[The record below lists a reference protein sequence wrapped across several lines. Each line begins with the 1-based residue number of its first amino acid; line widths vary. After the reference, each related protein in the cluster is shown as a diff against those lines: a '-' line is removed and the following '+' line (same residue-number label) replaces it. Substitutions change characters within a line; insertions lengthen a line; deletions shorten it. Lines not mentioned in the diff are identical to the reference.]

1 MQRAR
6 ALVCFR
12 RCDGSFCRERL
23 AGATHFRIARGLAS
37 GLAALALLA
46 ACVTCAQAA
55 TPAAQ
60 VIDVRVDAQATGTAF
75 PHFWEQMFGSG
86 HAVLALRA
94 DYQRDLAMARQAT
107 GFTYVRAHGIFDR
120 EVGVFE
126 LDKQGKP
133 VYNFSYVDQ
142 IYDSLLAHGVKP
154 YVELSF
160 MPPDLDS
167 HPDATKVFFYQLR
180 ASPPKSYT
188 LWDGLIKAF
197 AQHLVDRY
205 GIDEVSSWYFEV
217 WNEPDIAF
225 WNGKPA
231 QATYFKLYDHTARAL
246 KSVSARLRVGG
257 PSTSAV
263 KWIPQFLQHMHAHH
277 VPVDFVST
285 HAYGNVCPD
294 VAKVRKQIDASSYPN
309 LPFILSEFNASAF
322 NRPDITDSV
331 YMGPYLART
340 IRDCAGNVSMMSFW
354 TFSDVFEE
362 QGVVKTPFY
371 GGFGLIAER
380 GIPKPAFNAFAMLH
394 KLGHTRLPA
403 GDGPV
408 LATRRADGTVVL
420 ALWNY
425 APPVSTKTTYVPGKP
440 QGTIERFDVAVGHLG
455 DVDQAI
461 VWRLDRDHG
470 DVIPAFDAMGRPAY
484 PSLQQI
490 HALRSAGRMSPPEH
504 VAVHDGMLSLEIPPQ
519 GLVVVELP
527 HSRGDGSAPTASSGH

>member
-1 MQRAR
+1 MRAGSK
-6 ALVCFR
+6 R
-12 RCDGSFCRERL
+12 RRSGRPAPDRGSPGF
-23 AGATHFRIARGLAS
+23 AGAVMRPCRRGLACLL
-37 GLAALALLA
+37 GLVVAISAIAAE
-46 ACVTCAQAA
+46 
-55 TPAAQ
+55 PAAPPA
-60 VIDVRVDAQATGTAF
+60 VRVEVDAKAAGVAF
-75 PHFWEQMFGSG
+75 PHFWERMFGSG

-94 DYQRDLAMARQAT
+94 DYRHDLDMVKQAT
-107 GFTYVRAHGIFDR
+107 DFTYVRAHGILDG

-126 LDKQGKP
+126 VGEDGKP

-142 IYDSLLAHGVKP
+142 IYDGLLAAGVKP

-167 HPDATKVFFYQLR
+167 HPDAAKPFFYKLR
-180 ASPPKSYT
+180 ASPPKSYV

-231 QATYFKLYDHTARAL
+231 QATYFKLYDHTARDL
-246 KSVSARLRVGG
+246 KSVSPRLRVGG
-257 PSTSAV
+257 PSTSAIA
-263 KWIPQFLQHMHAHH
+263 WLPEFLRHVHEKN

-294 VAKVRKQIDASSYPN
+294 VKKARKQVDASPYPH
-309 LPFILSEFNASAF
+309 LPLILSEFNASAF
-322 NRPDITDSV
+322 NRPAITDTA
-331 YMGPYLART
+331 YMGPYLAKV
-340 IRDCAGNVSMMSFW
+340 IHDCAGHVDAMSFW

-394 KLGHTRLPA
+394 KLGGTRLPA
-403 GDGPV
+403 GEGPV
-408 LATRRADGTVVL
+408 LATRREDGTLVL

-425 APPVSTKTTYVPGKP
+425 APPVSDKTVYVPGAPKGESM
-440 QGTIERFDVAVGHLG
+440 QVEVDVANLDG
-455 DVDQAI
+455 DGTAT
-461 VWRLDRDHG
+461 VWRLDRGHG

-484 PSLQQI
+484 PSMSQI
-490 HALRSAGRMSPPEH
+490 ETLRKAGRMAPPEN
-504 VAVHDGMLSLEIPPQ
+504 VAVRNGKLSLGIPPQ

-527 HSRGDGSAPTASSGH
+527 R

>member
-1 MQRAR
+1 MKW
-6 ALVCFR
+6 LT
-12 RCDGSFCRERL
+12 GW
-23 AGATHFRIARGLAS
+23 
-37 GLAALALLA
+37 LLA
-46 ACVTCAQAA
+46 FLTMLLPA
-55 TPAAQ
+55 TGM
-60 VIDVRVDAQATGTAF
+60 AQATASASDSVGIQVDAKAPGQPF

-86 HAVLALRA
+86 RAVLALRDDYRA
-94 DYQRDLAMARQAT
+94 DLTAVRQAT
-107 GFTYVRAHGIFDR
+107 GFDYVRFHGILDDD
-120 EVGVFE
+120 VGLFQ
-126 LDKQGKP
+126 LGKSGQPFYNATDKSAGEGQP

-142 IYDSLLAHGVKP
+142 IYDGLLARGVKP

-167 HPDATKVFFYQLR
+167 RSDAAKVFFYQLH
-180 ASPPKSYT
+180 ASPPKDYA

-231 QATYFKLYDHTARAL
+231 QASYFKLYDHTARAL
-246 KSVSARLRVGG
+246 KAVSPRLRVGG

-263 KWIPQFLQHMHAHH
+263 AWIPAFLQHVHAQH

-294 VAKVRKQIDASSYPN
+294 VRKVHRQIADSPYPK

-322 NRPDITDSV
+322 TRPDITDSV
-331 YMGPYLART
+331 YMGPYLARV
-340 IRDCAGNVSMMSFW
+340 IHDCAGFVDSMSFW

-371 GGFGLIAER
+371 GGYGLIAER

-408 LATRRADGTVVL
+408 LATRRKDGSIVL

-425 APPVSTKTTYVPGKP
+425 APPVSTTTSYVRGAPAGP
-440 QGTIERFDVAVGHLG
+440 AERFEVDVAHLAG
-455 DVDQAI
+455 ATQATL
-461 VWRLDRDHG
+461 WRLDTGHG

-484 PSLQQI
+484 PSLEQI
-490 HALRSAGRMSPPEH
+490 KALRQAARMAPAEH
-504 VAVHDGMLSLEIPPQ
+504 VPVHDGRFDVTIPPQ
-519 GLVVVELP
+519 GLVVVEL
-527 HSRGDGSAPTASSGH
+527 R

>member
-1 MQRAR
+1 M
-6 ALVCFR
+6 R
-12 RCDGSFCRERL
+12 RTPNRRFASRLL
-23 AGATHFRIARGLAS
+23 AGLLALP
-37 GLAALALLA
+37 LAAA
-46 ACVTCAQAA
+46 ADTPPTAPPSGMA
-55 TPAAQ
+55 TVKVA
-60 VIDVRVDAQATGTAF
+60 IDAQAKGTAF
-75 PHFWEQMFGSG
+75 PHFWERMFGSG
-86 HAVLALRA
+86 HAVLALRD
-94 DYQRDLAMARQAT
+94 DYRRDLEMVKQAT
-107 GFTYVRAHGIFDR
+107 GFTYVSPHGILDR

-126 LDKQGKP
+126 LDKQGRP

-142 IYDSLLAHGVKP
+142 IYDGLLARGVKP

-167 HPDATKVFFYQLR
+167 KPDAEKVFFYQLR
-180 ASPPKSYT
+180 ASPPKNYA
-188 LWDGLIKAF
+188 LWDGLIEAF
-197 AQHLVDRY
+197 ARHLVERY

-231 QATYFKLYDHTARAL
+231 QASYFELYDHTARAL
-246 KSVSARLRVGG
+246 KAVSPRLRVGG

-263 KWIPQFLQHMHAHH
+263 AWIPEFLQHVHAAQA
-277 VPVDFVST
+277 PIDFVSS

-294 VAKVRKQIDASSYPN
+294 VQKAHRQIAASPYPA

-322 NRPDITDSV
+322 TRPDITDSV
-331 YMGPYLART
+331 YMGPYLARV
-340 IRDCAGNVSMMSFW
+340 IHDCAGFVDNMSFW

-371 GGFGLIAER
+371 GGYGLIAER

-408 LATRRADGTVVL
+408 LATRRGDGCIVL

-425 APPVSTKTTYVPGKP
+425 APPVSTGTSYVRGAPKGNT
-440 QGTIERFDVAVGHLG
+440 QRFEVDIAHLAG
-455 DVDQAI
+455 VTQATL
-461 VWRLDRDHG
+461 WRLDSGHG

-484 PSLQQI
+484 PSPKQI
-490 HALRSAGRMSPPEH
+490 EALRRAGSMAPPEH
-504 VAVHDGMLSLEIPPQ
+504 LTVHGGRFSVAIPPQ
-519 GLVVVELP
+519 GLVVVEL
-527 HSRGDGSAPTASSGH
+527 R

>member
-1 MQRAR
+1 MPAK
-6 ALVCFR
+6 
-12 RCDGSFCRERL
+12 SHHRL
-23 AGATHFRIARGLAS
+23 ARHLLAGLLAWP
-37 GLAALALLA
+37 LAATAGLLLPA
-46 ACVTCAQAA
+46 TQAGTETVKVA
-55 TPAAQ
+55 
-60 VIDVRVDAQATGTAF
+60 VDAQARGTDF

-86 HAVLALRA
+86 HAVLALRD
-94 DYQRDLAMARQAT
+94 DYRRDLAMVKQAT
-107 GFTYVRAHGIFDR
+107 GFTYVRAHGILDG

-142 IYDSLLAHGVKP
+142 IYDGLLARGVKP

-167 HPDATKVFFYQLR
+167 HPDAAKVFSYQLH
-180 ASPPKSYT
+180 ASPPKNYA
-188 LWDGLIKAF
+188 LWDGLIEAF
-197 AQHLVDRY
+197 ARHLVDRY
-205 GIDEVSSWYFEV
+205 GLDEVSSWYFEV

-231 QATYFKLYDHTARAL
+231 QASYFKLYDHTARAL
-246 KSVSARLRVGG
+246 KSVSRRLRVGG
-257 PSTSAV
+257 PSTSTVA
-263 KWIPQFLQHMHAHH
+263 WIPAFLQHVHAQH

-294 VAKVRKQIDASSYPN
+294 VRKVHRQIADSPYPK

-322 NRPDITDSV
+322 TRPDITDSV
-331 YMGPYLART
+331 YMGPYLARV
-340 IRDCAGNVSMMSFW
+340 IHDCDGFVDSMSFW

-371 GGFGLIAER
+371 GGYGLIAER

-408 LATRRADGTVVL
+408 LATRRKDGSIVL

-425 APPVSTKTTYVPGKP
+425 APPVSTGTSYVRGAPAGHA
-440 QGTIERFDVAVGHLG
+440 ERFEVDVAHLAG
-455 DVDQAI
+455 ATQATL
-461 VWRLDRDHG
+461 WRLDTGHG

-484 PSLQQI
+484 PSLEQI
-490 HALRSAGRMSPPEH
+490 KALRLAARMAPPEH
-504 VAVHDGMLSLEIPPQ
+504 VPVHDGKFSVEIPPQ
-519 GLVVVELP
+519 GLVVVEL
-527 HSRGDGSAPTASSGH
+527 R